1 MANYRTLPW
10 RTRLFALLSTPNNYL
25 PQAPSFVLK
34 AVQKTGVHPTVGKV
48 LFGHSEE
55 MAHITHETVTC
66 SPQDVNVRCYY
77 PTLGVDL
84 PVILFFHAGGWVIG
98 NLETHDALCRRIA
111 KQTGRLVIAVDYALA
126 PWTKYPVPVQQAE
139 AVLAWI
145 KERGAAIH
153 ANPNKIMVMGDSAG
167 GNLSAVLSLKHRQDI
182 EGQVLIYPVLD
193 ATLSRDSVKEHE
205 NAPVLTHKVMQFF
218 VDCYARTPADIYE
231 PDFSPLFAEDVS
243 QLPPCLMITGD
254 YDILRD
260 EGFAYVQK
268 LRQAGNEV
276 QHEHYPDIHGFISM
290 PNICGSTEQAMNEI
304 VKFVKAK
311 T

>member
-1 MANYRTLPW
+1 MANYSTLPW
-10 RTRLFALLSTPNNYL
+10 RTRLFAALSIPNNYL

-34 AVQKTGVHPTVGKV
+34 AFQKTGVNPVLGKV
-48 LFGHSEE
+48 LFGNSET
-55 MAHITHETVTC
+55 MARVSEATIAC
-66 SPQDVNVRCYY
+66 SPQDVRVRCYY
-77 PTLGVDL
+77 PTLGTDL

-145 KERGAAIH
+145 QTHAQAIH
-153 ANPNKIMVMGDSAG
+153 ANPKKIMVMGDSAG

-182 EGQVLIYPVLD
+182 EAQVLIYPVLD
-193 ATLSRDSVKEHE
+193 ATLTRASVKEHE
-205 NAPVLTHKVMQFF
+205 NAPVLSHKVMQFF

-260 EGFAYVQK
+260 DGFAYVQK
-268 LRQAGNEV
+268 LRQAGNAV

-290 PNICGSTEQAMNEI
+290 PNICASTEQAMANI
-304 VKFVKAK
+304 VTFVQSKA
-311 T
+311 